1 MALPYLIL
9 NGVSSKN
16 ITGLLIQSL
25 PPISKP
31 KIRTSVE
38 EIDGR
43 DGDIVTTLGYA
54 AYDKPISIGLKGD
67 YNVDD
72 VIEYFNGSGQV
83 IFSNELDKYYN
94 YAIYD
99 TIDFNRLIRFR
110 TATLNMHVQPFK
122 YSVDEPPIKWTN
134 TNGTT
139 IANISVRNTGNIYS
153 KPTLT
158 ITGSGTVNIYLDNTQ
173 ILELALS
180 AAGETIIIDVESMN
194 ATDNDGNYLNRQ
206 VTGDYDNL
214 ILAVGSNNLRVTGTL
229 TSITIYKY
237 SRWI

>member
-31 KIRTSVE
+31 KIRTSIE

-122 YSVDEPPIKWTN
+122 YSVDEPPITWTN

-153 KPTLT
+153 KPILT
-158 ITGSGTVNIYLDNTQ
+158 ITGSGTVNVYINNTQ
-173 ILELALS
+173 ILELKLS

-194 ATDNDGNYLNRQ
+194 ATDTDGNYLNRQ

-214 ILAVGSNNLRVTGTL
+214 IFKVGSNSLRVTGTL
-229 TSITIYKY
+229 TSITIDKY

>member
-1 MALPYLIL
+1 MALPYIIL

-72 VIEYFNGSGQV
+72 VIDFFNGSGQV

-94 YAIYD
+94 FAIYD

-122 YSVDEPPIKWTN
+122 YSVYEPPIKWTN

-153 KPTLT
+153 KPILT
-158 ITGSGTVNIYLDNTQ
+158 ITGKGTVNIYLNNTQ

-180 AAGETIIIDVESMN
+180 AAGETIILDVEGMN
-194 ATDNDGNYLNRQ
+194 ATDTDGNYLNRQ

-214 ILAVGSNNLRVTGTL
+214 ILAVGLNNLRVTGTI
-229 TSITIYKY
+229 TSITIDKY

>member
-1 MALPYLIL
+1 MALPYLII

-16 ITGLLIQSL
+16 INGLLIQSL

-31 KIRTSVE
+31 KIRTSIE

-72 VIEYFNGSGQV
+72 VIEYFNSSGKV

-94 YAIYD
+94 FAIYD

-122 YSVDEPPIKWTN
+122 YSVDEPPITWTN

-158 ITGSGTVNIYLDNTQ
+158 ITGKGTVNIYLGNTQ

-180 AAGETIIIDVESMN
+180 AAGETVIIDVAGMN
-194 ATDNDGNYLNRQ
+194 ATDTDGNYLNRQ

-214 ILAVGSNNLRVTGTL
+214 IFKVGVNNLRVTGTL
-229 TSITIYKY
+229 TSITIDTY

>member
-1 MALPYLIL
+1 MALPYLII

-139 IANISVRNTGNIYS
+139 IANINVRNTGNIYS

-158 ITGSGTVNIYLDNTQ
+158 ITGKGTVNIYLDNTQ

-180 AAGETIIIDVESMN
+180 AAGETIIIDVEGMN
-194 ATDNDGNYLNRQ
+194 ATDTDGNYLNRQ

-214 ILAVGSNNLRVTGTL
+214 IFKVGSNNLRVTGTV
-229 TSITIYKY
+229 TSITIDKY